1 MGLLSHVHW
10 YLDLECKHC
19 KQMNDRDD
27 QQPLGIFIL
36 ALSISYLLGWH
47 KNKKPLP
54 SPCHLPGKFDLPSIR
69 AQDASSNSLK
79 VQETSDIANWS
90 DDLTF

>member
-36 ALSISYLLGWH
+36 ALSIRYLVDTR
-47 KNKKPLP
+47 KKTFALSLP
-54 SPCHLPGKFDLPSIR
+54 FTWEI
-69 AQDASSNSLK
+69 
-79 VQETSDIANWS
+79 
-90 DDLTF
+90 

>member
-1 MGLLSHVHW
+1 MWWNYKEKLKRVTMGLLSHVHW

-36 ALSISYLLGWH
+36 ALLIRYLLG
-47 KNKKPLP
+47 
-54 SPCHLPGKFDLPSIR
+54 
-69 AQDASSNSLK
+69 
-79 VQETSDIANWS
+79 
-90 DDLTF
+90 